1 MGAPGQFKPKKQ
13 KPPIVN
19 QQKVV
24 YAFNRGLCDAVY
36 VGFMSRHFN
45 KRLEEHKRSTM
56 GNYVKKGRDPRRPCI
71 TNNFKIL
78 KTCQSK
84 LTV

>member
-1 MGAPGQFKPKKQ
+1 MGAHGQFKPKKQ
-13 KPPIVN
+13 KLPIVN

-24 YAFNRGLCDAVY
+24 YDFNCGPCDADY
-36 VGFMSRHFN
+36 VGFMSRHLH
-45 KRLEEHKRSTM
+45 KRLKEHKGSTM
-56 GNYVKKGRDPRRPCI
+56 GNYVKKGKDPRTPCI
-71 TNNFKIL
+71 TNNFKLL